1 MVILN
6 YRSLSQQ
13 IVETCLHKMSDSETA
28 TFSGI
33 GVQISGKPP
42 GGEQAEEQFSLF
54 RAYFDSKLEHLKH
67 EIVSESQA
75 SETAKKRKFE
85 EISFKSKSNRIQFN
99 FNCEILD
106 LIDKAEKATKKENK
120 HLKEV
125 KDLITRRNKLIK
137 IADKSPGGWV
147 TVEEYDNDDIASDSD
162 DQRKIRYA
170 ENRAIKKMAKSKAT
184 SKRFHPTATV
194 SSANFGAPIRQL
206 SDSNYQGPRQ
216 ITQQS
221 GQQNSERNV
230 FRDFR
235 KSRTPQPTDRCFQC
249 GEPGHWR
256 SFHRQQ
262 GQLGTK
268 EEYK

>member
-1 MVILN
+1 MPTITT
-6 YRSLSQQ
+6 LSQQ

-42 GGEQAEEQFSLF
+42 GGEQAEEQLSLF

-67 EIVSESQA
+67 EIISESQA

-125 KDLITRRNKLIK
+125 KT
-137 IADKSPGGWV
+137 
-147 TVEEYDNDDIASDSD
+147 
-162 DQRKIRYA
+162 
-170 ENRAIKKMAKSKAT
+170 
-184 SKRFHPTATV
+184 
-194 SSANFGAPIRQL
+194 
-206 SDSNYQGPRQ
+206 
-216 ITQQS
+216 
-221 GQQNSERNV
+221 
-230 FRDFR
+230 
-235 KSRTPQPTDRCFQC
+235 
-249 GEPGHWR
+249 
-256 SFHRQQ
+256 
-262 GQLGTK
+262 
-268 EEYK
+268 